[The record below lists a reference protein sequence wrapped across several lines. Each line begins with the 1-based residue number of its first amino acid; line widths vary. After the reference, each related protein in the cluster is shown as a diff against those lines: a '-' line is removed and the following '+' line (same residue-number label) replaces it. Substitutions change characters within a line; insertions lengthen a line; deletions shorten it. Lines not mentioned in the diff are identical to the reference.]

1 MGYLRNLRELLAAL
15 ERLDLLV
22 RVRQPI
28 NKDTEMHPLVR
39 LQFRG
44 LPPHQRRGFLFEF
57 VTDSRGRTFD
67 IPVAVG
73 VVASSPQ
80 IYAAGMQ
87 CTNPPEVMERWQRAA
102 AHPIPPERVE
112 SAPVQDVVW
121 QGSQLQGIGSGLD
134 ALPIPISTPGFDAAP
149 YITAGHWHTKDPQT
163 RVRNVGNYRGMLKAP
178 DRTGVYVAGSQHIG
192 IHWEKCRR
200 SGIPLEAAIVVGVPP
215 VVSFCAVSKLGYG
228 VDELAVAGGM
238 AGEPIPVVRCRTI
251 DMEVPAEAEF
261 VIEGQIRTDILEP
274 EAPFGEYHG
283 YMAGVVMNPVFEVS
297 AITMRRNPIWVSF
310 LSQYPPSESSQIRQ
324 IPNERLFLKFLR
336 DDGNNPAVKDVVFPQ
351 YAGSM
356 EMAVVVLAPTHP
368 SQVWKALNAAVALE
382 ASYGKIVIAIDEDV
396 DARDPEA
403 LWWAVNYHCQPHR
416 DIRITRGKVG
426 LATFSVGPDVDES
439 MFTATY
445 PDFQGVSAMLID
457 ATRKWAYP
465 PVSLPRHDIM
475 EGAVEK
481 WRTLGLPELNLRSP
495 WFSAPTAKWTEE
507 ARAAAELALN
517 GEYLKTGELR
527 SAQRVPSGQPLGRPT
542 A

>member
-1 MGYLRNLRELLAAL
+1 MGYLRNLREHLTEL
-15 ERLDLLV
+15 EHRNLLV
-22 RVRQPI
+22 RVREPI

-44 LPPHQRRGFLFEF
+44 LPPHQRKGFLFEH
-57 VTDSRGRTFD
+57 VVDARGRRFEV
-67 IPVAVG
+67 PVAVG

-80 IYAAGMQ
+80 VYASGMLCQ
-87 CTNPPEVMERWQRAA
+87 QPQEVMERWQRAVER
-102 AHPIPPERVE
+102 PIAPERVE
-112 SAPVQDVVW
+112 RAPVQELAW
-121 QGSQLQGIGSGLD
+121 QGSQLQGIGNGLD
-134 ALPIPISTPGFDAAP
+134 ALPIPISTPGFDAGP
-149 YITAGHWHTKDPQT
+149 YITAGHWHTRDPQT
-163 RVRNVGNYRGMLKAP
+163 SIRNVGNYRGMLKAP
-178 DRTGVYVAGSQHIG
+178 DRTAVYVAGSQHIG
-192 IHWEKCRR
+192 IHWEKCRQF
-200 SGIPLEAAIVVGVPP
+200 GIPLEAAAVVGVPP

-238 AGEPIPVVRCRTI
+238 AGEPIPTVRCLTI

-261 VIEGQIRTDILEP
+261 VIEGKIRTDILEL

-283 YMAGVVMNPVFEVS
+283 YMAGPVMNPIFEVS
-297 AITMRRNPIWVSF
+297 AITMRKNPIWVSF

-336 DDGNNPAVKDVVFPQ
+336 DDCNNPAVKDVVFPQ
-351 YAGSM
+351 YAGAM
-356 EMAVVVLAPTHP
+356 EMIVVVLAPTHP
-368 SQVWKALNAAVALE
+368 SQAWKALNAAVALE
-382 ASYGKIVIAIDEDV
+382 ASYGKIVIAVDEDV

-403 LWWAVNYHCQPHR
+403 LWWAVTYHCQPHR

-445 PDFQGVSAMLID
+445 PDSQGVSAMMID

-465 PVSLPRHDIM
+465 PISLPNHDIM
-475 EGAVEK
+475 EAAVEK
-481 WRTLGLPELNLRSP
+481 WRKLGLPQLDLRKP
-495 WFSAPTAKWTEE
+495 WFSAPTRRWTEE
-507 ARAAAELALN
+507 ARVAAELALN
-517 GEYLKTGELR
+517 GEYVKTGELR
-527 SAQRVPSGQPLGRPT
+527 KAKRVSTGAIQEGGT